1 MGASFLLLVL
11 ALRVVIGAAFIAL
24 GTWILFPVF
33 LTLKEALM
41 RIAVILPILALS
53 ACANIPGY
61 PPAAAQN
68 ERCFVQTVKEAFDG
82 NFSNWVLP
90 DFVPGTH
97 LKAGQLAPCMA
108 K

>member
-1 MGASFLLLVL
+1 
-11 ALRVVIGAAFIAL
+11 
-24 GTWILFPVF
+24 
-33 LTLKEALM
+33 M
-41 RIAVILPILALS
+41 RIALILPILALS

-68 ERCFVQTVKEAFDG
+68 ERCFVQTVKEAFGG

-90 DFVPGTH
+90 DFVPGAH

-108 K
+108 KQG